1 VPCHVNPKHSCALFL
16 RDTCEPDEG
25 DVPGTG
31 PPIPWRQ
38 GRSVLRSTVQR
49 AAFTGEK
56 LETLCLLLQRA
67 QPASDDGAT
76 QISKIQK
83 GTRSHGGALPNSRQ
97 SKPAPY
103 LPAWAVYVGV
113 RITTSFKPFGGAS
126 IKLRVKKDLDFCFAK
141 KTTRTA
147 RGWRKGRK
155 RGELINSTQRTARG
169 HRLAPKLGRKQM
181 RVTDRDKLELVLER
195 CL

>member
-113 RITTSFKPFGGAS
+113 RITTSFKPFGGVS

-141 KTTRTA
+141 KNWACYKKERNNL
-147 RGWRKGRK
+147 GPLGD
-155 RGELINSTQRTARG
+155 GEREENGESSSTQRSAR
-169 HRLAPKLGRKQM
+169 
-181 RVTDRDKLELVLER
+181 LEAIG
-195 CL
+195 